1 MLEEEKQK
9 RLTLLRDQGMY
20 GGFSEEYRQMV
31 LGSVQIEEMVYQQ
44 LTEYVCDYL
53 GLDTQIFMDSQSELL

>member
-1 MLEEEKQK
+1 
-9 RLTLLRDQGMY
+9 MY